1 MFIAWG
7 IATVVKNEKNKK
19 AAAQHTCPE
28 CGEKK
33 KVDAVVLKRE
43 SPKAAK
49 EGWREQGWNWTMV
62 GWGVDLR
69 GVRLDGLNQWGSI
82 CSFYACMGN
91 GVSQVAS
98 VPV

>member
-33 KVDAVVLKRE
+33 KVDAVLLKRE

-49 EGWREQGWNWTMV
+49 VSECNCLTCGSRWRVT
-62 GWGVDLR
+62 
-69 GVRLDGLNQWGSI
+69 DGRR
-82 CSFYACMGN
+82 
-91 GVSQVAS
+91 
-98 VPV
+98 